1 MMDKKKKII
10 AIVLGFVGAALSSL
24 ALYSFYYEYLR
35 WSDLAL
41 IGLYAAL
48 GYLGVGLLA
57 GAGGMLRPT
66 EKKSK
71 QAVLPVLCIL
81 LYAALQWGITFYI
94 NVIIGHEQMAQ
105 QAIVVATSVQ
115 LFFLLVLFAV
125 FVSKIGKKAVQIPL
139 TIGGSIAVA
148 VLVYSLVFPT
158 IISFIYRDYKVAAPV
173 ANPVSKEELQLR
185 TGDFYVSPKGNDAN
199 EGTLAAPFATIEKAQ
214 QAVRALDKTDKD
226 GITVC
231 LMAGEY
237 RVSSVVFTEEDS
249 GTQDCPVTYCAY
261 GDGEVVLNGG
271 QTLNPS
277 DFAPASQ
284 YMEIA
289 DRLSETAKEKV
300 VVLDLTKA
308 PYSLTADDWGK
319 LYAIGSY
326 NTAASYDGDY
336 VGPLYC
342 ELFVDD
348 IRQTIARYPN
358 EGFLHT
364 EEVVSTGLGRESD
377 GALTAVENWDSIRNP
392 EPDVYRVN
400 EDLAERIA
408 SWKELDKVWM
418 MGYWKYDWADASTPI
433 GNFEAD
439 TGILSPMFV
448 SSYGT
453 KVGAPYYFYNV
464 LEELDAEG
472 EWYLDRE
479 QGLLCLYAPE
489 NMQDA
494 SIDISLSLENIL
506 KVEASHLRFENLTI
520 KGTRSD
526 AVSVKG
532 DDVFVDGCLVKN
544 VAGYAI
550 LMDGYN
556 NKAVNNEITRTGKG
570 GIVITGGD
578 RETLTPGNSIA
589 DNNHIH
595 DWSEIYLT
603 YQPAVTLN
611 GVGNVCSHN
620 EMYNSPHEAIT
631 YSGNNHIIEYN
642 LIHDVCLLSDDAG
655 AIYSGR
661 RWDWYGN
668 VIRYNCIYNLGS
680 DGHRPDG
687 IYLDDALSGQTV
699 YGNLLIN
706 IPKLAIHL
714 GGGRD
719 LDVRNNIIINAGQ
732 SAVSYDARARE
743 GVVGN
748 GWFTHSSSKDGD
760 MWTNLFNSP
769 WQNAVWQEAFPQ
781 YKAFSDDFDNTDSP
795 DFVPNP
801 ANSVVENNLIFD
813 DAASIGNI
821 SEAAD
826 RFSTVSRENIYNLMK
841 IGDFFTDPENG
852 DYTLLETAD
861 LPDGFEELPLE
872 KIGRY

>member
-1 MMDKKKKII
+1 MKNKKII
-10 AIVLGFVGAALSSL
+10 WIILGFVATALSCYSL
-24 ALYSFYYEYLR
+24 YCFYYEYLH
-35 WSDLAL
+35 WDNMPVL
-41 IGLYAAL
+41 GLYAAL

-57 GAGGMLRPT
+57 GAGQVLREAPY
-66 EKKSK
+66 KKGK
-71 QAVLPVLCIL
+71 QAGLSILCIL
-81 LYAALQWGITFYI
+81 VYAALQWGITFYI
-94 NVIIGHEQMAQ
+94 NVIVGKEQMAQ
-105 QAIVVATSVQ
+105 TAIDTATGVQ
-115 LFFLLVLFAV
+115 LVFLLVLFAV
-125 FVSKIGKKAVQIPL
+125 FVAKTGKKYVQIPL
-139 TIGGSIAVA
+139 TVGGSVAAA
-148 VLVYSLVFPT
+148 VLLYSMLLPT
-158 IISFIYRDYKVAAPV
+158 VITFIYKDYKAAAPIV
-173 ANPVSKEELQLR
+173 NPIAKEELQLR
-185 TGDFYVSPKGNDAN
+185 EGDFYVSPKGSDEND
-199 EGTLAAPFATIEKAQ
+199 GSLSAPFATIQKAQ
-214 QAVRALDKTDKD
+214 QAVRELDKTGKD

-231 LMAGEY
+231 LMAGDY
-237 RVSSVVFTEEDS
+237 RVSSVVFTAEDS
-249 GTQDCPVTYCAY
+249 GTAECPVTYCAY

-271 QTLNPS
+271 QTLQPS
-277 DFAPASQ
+277 DFVPASQ
-284 YMEIA
+284 YAEIFS
-289 DRLSETAKEKV
+289 RLSDIAKEKV
-300 VVLDLTKA
+300 FVLDLTKE

-326 NTAASYDGDY
+326 NTAAQYDGDY

-342 ELFVDD
+342 ELFVND
-348 IRQTIARYPN
+348 IRQTVARYPN
-358 EGFLHT
+358 EGFLKT

-377 GALTAVENWDSIRNP
+377 GALTAVENWDDIRNP

-400 EDLAERIA
+400 KDLAARIA

-418 MGYWKYDWADASTPI
+418 MGYWKYDWADGSTLI

-448 SSYGT
+448 STYGT

-464 LEELDAEG
+464 LEELDTAG

-479 QGLLCLYAPE
+479 KGLLCLYAPE

-494 SIDISLSLENIL
+494 TIDISLSLENIL
-506 KVEASHLRFENLTI
+506 KVDASHLRFENLTV

-556 NKAVNNEITRTGKG
+556 NKAVNNEITRTGRG
-570 GIVITGGD
+570 GIVISGGD
-578 RETLTPGNSIA
+578 FATLTPGNSIA
-589 DNNHIH
+589 ENNLIH

-611 GVGNVCSHN
+611 GVGNICSHN

-661 RWDWYGN
+661 RWDWYGI

-706 IPKLAIHL
+706 IPKYALHL

-719 LDVRNNIIINAGQ
+719 LDVRNNIIINAGDR
-732 SAVSYDARARE
+732 AVSYDSRARE
-743 GVVGN
+743 GAIDN

-769 WQNAVWQEAFPQ
+769 WQTAVWQEAFPQ
-781 YKAFSDDFDNTDSP
+781 YKSFSDDFENTDSP

-801 ANSVVENNLIFD
+801 ANSIVANNLIFD

-826 RFSTVSRENIYNLMK
+826 RFSTVSRENIYSLAKVNN
-841 IGDFFTDPENG
+841 FFADIENG
-852 DYTLLETAD
+852 DYSLLDSAE
-861 LPDGFEELPLE
+861 LPEGFEALPLD

>member
-1 MMDKKKKII
+1 MEKKKKILW
-10 AIVLGFVGAALSSL
+10 IVLSCLSTALAVY
-24 ALYSFYYEYLR
+24 ALYGFYYEYLR
-35 WSDLAL
+35 WSDMAL
-41 IGLYAAL
+41 LGVYAAL
-48 GYLGVGLLA
+48 GYVSVGLLA
-57 GAGGMLRPT
+57 GGTQKLR
-66 EKKSK
+66 
-71 QAVLPVLCIL
+71 AVEQKNGKTALVCVLCIL
-81 LYAALQWGITFYI
+81 LYAALQWGITFFV
-94 NVIIGHEQMAQ
+94 NVIIGHESMAQ
-105 QAIVVATSVQ
+105 QAIDTATAVQ
-115 LFFLLVLFAV
+115 LVFLLVLFAV
-125 FVSKIGKKAVQIPL
+125 LVARLGKKVQIPL
-139 TIGGSIAVA
+139 TIISGAAVA
-148 VLVYSLVFPT
+148 VFIASLLFAPVMDIVYK
-158 IISFIYRDYKVAAPV
+158 DYKAATPI
-173 ANPVSKEELQLR
+173 ANPIAKEELQLR
-185 TGDFYVSPKGNDAN
+185 EGDFYVSPTGSDEND
-199 EGTLAAPFATIEKAQ
+199 GSLSAPFATIQKAQ

-231 LMAGEY
+231 LMAGDY
-237 RVSSVVFTEEDS
+237 RVSSVVFTAEDG
-249 GTQDCPVTYCAY
+249 GTAECPVTYCAY

-271 QTLNPS
+271 QTLSPA
-277 DFAPASQ
+277 DFVPASQ
-284 YMEIA
+284 YEDIYS
-289 DRLSETAKEKV
+289 RLSDTAKEQV
-300 VVLDLTKA
+300 VVIDLTKE
-308 PYSLTADDWGK
+308 PYGLTADDWGK

-342 ELFVDD
+342 ELFVND

-400 EDLAERIA
+400 KDLAARIA
-408 SWKELDKVWM
+408 SWKNLDEVWM
-418 MGYWKYDWADASTPI
+418 MGYWKYDWADASTLI

-464 LEELDAEG
+464 LEELDCAG

-479 QGLLCLYAPE
+479 KGLLCLYAPE

-494 SIDISLSLENIL
+494 GIDISLSLENIL
-506 KVEASHLRFENLTI
+506 KVDASHLRFENLTI

-526 AVSVKG
+526 AVHVNG
-532 DDVFVDGCLVKN
+532 DDVYIDGCLVKN
-544 VAGYAI
+544 VAGNAI
-550 LMDGYN
+550 IMNGYN
-556 NKAVNNEITRTGKG
+556 NKAVNNEITRTGRG
-570 GIVITGGD
+570 GIYITGGD
-578 RETLTPGNSIA
+578 IETLTPGNSIA

-595 DWSEIYLT
+595 NWSEIYLT

-661 RWDWYGN
+661 RWDWYGT

-699 YGNLLIN
+699 YGNILVN
-706 IPKLAIHL
+706 IPKYALHL

-732 SAVSYDARARE
+732 HPISYDARARD
-743 GVVGN
+743 GVFG
-748 GWFTHSSSKDGD
+748 GWFTHSSSKGGG
-760 MWTNLFNSP
+760 MWQLLFDSP
-769 WQNAVWQEAFPQ
+769 WQSEIWQEAYPQ
-781 YKAFSDDFDNTDSP
+781 YKTYSDDFDNTETP

-801 ANSVVENNLIFD
+801 ANSVVASNLIFD
-813 DAASIGNI
+813 KMASVGNI

-826 RFSTVSRENIYNLMK
+826 RFSSISRENVYYLAK
-841 IGDFFTDPENG
+841 LSDFFTDPDNG
-852 DYTLLETAD
+852 DYSLLAD
-861 LPDGFEELPLE
+861 AELPEGFEEIPLDE
-872 KIGRY
+872 IGRY

>member
-1 MMDKKKKII
+1 MEKKKKILWV
-10 AIVLGFVGAALSSL
+10 VLSCVATALAVY
-24 ALYSFYYEYLR
+24 ALYGFYYEYLR
-35 WSDLAL
+35 WNNMAL
-41 IGLYAAL
+41 LGVYAAL
-48 GYLGVGLLA
+48 GYIGVGLLA
-57 GAGGMLRPT
+57 GGVQNLRT
-66 EKKSK
+66 EACKKGKVAALS
-71 QAVLPVLCIL
+71 VLTVL
-81 LYAALQWGITFYI
+81 LYAAVQWGISFFI
-94 NVIIGHEQMAQ
+94 NVIIGHEQMARE
-105 QAIVVATSVQ
+105 AINTTTAVQVVF
-115 LFFLLVLFAV
+115 LFVLFV
-125 FVSKIGKKAVQIPL
+125 MLVSRIGNKKVQIPL
-139 TIGGSIAVA
+139 VAVSAVA
-148 VLVYSLVFPT
+148 VVIFMVTSLYGPVLT
-158 IISFIYRDYKVAAPV
+158 LIYKDYKAAAPV
-173 ANPVSKEELQLR
+173 VNLIAKEELQLR
-185 TGDFYVSPKGNDAN
+185 EGDFYVSPKGSDEND
-199 EGTLAAPFATIEKAQ
+199 GSLSAPFATIQKAQ
-214 QAVRALDKTDKD
+214 QAVRELDKTDKT

-249 GTQDCPVTYCAY
+249 GTAECPVTYCAY

-271 QTLNPS
+271 LTLQPA
-277 DFAPASQ
+277 DFVSASQ
-284 YMEIA
+284 VSEIA
-289 DRLSETAKEKV
+289 SRLSDAAMENV
-300 VVLDLTKA
+300 YVLDLTKD
-308 PYSLTADDWGK
+308 PYALIAEDWGK

-326 NTAASYDGDY
+326 NTASSYDGDY
-336 VGPLYC
+336 TGPLYC

-358 EGFLHT
+358 EGFLET

-377 GALTAVENWDSIRNP
+377 GALTAVENWDEIRNP

-400 EDLAERIA
+400 PDLAARIA
-408 SWKELDKVWM
+408 SWQNLDEVWM
-418 MGYWKYDWADASTPI
+418 MGYWKYDWADASTLI

-448 SSYGT
+448 SGYGT

-464 LEELDAEG
+464 LEELDTDG

-479 QGLLCLYAPE
+479 NGLLCLYSTSGVQNKA
-489 NMQDA
+489 
-494 SIDISLSLENIL
+494 IDLSLSLDNIL
-506 KVEASHLRFENLTI
+506 KVEASHLRFENLTV

-526 AVSVKG
+526 AISVKG

-550 LMDGYN
+550 LMDGCN

-570 GIVITGGD
+570 GIVISGGD

-611 GVGNVCSHN
+611 GVGNICSHN

-661 RWDWYGN
+661 RWDWYGT
-668 VIRYNCIYNLGS
+668 VIRYNMIYNIGS
-680 DGHRPDG
+680 NGHTPDG

-699 YGNLLIN
+699 YGNILIN

-719 LDVRNNIIINAGQ
+719 LDVQNNIIINAGEC
-732 SAVSYDARARE
+732 AFSYDSRARD
-743 GVVGN
+743 GVFG
-748 GWFTHSSSKDGD
+748 GWFTHSSQKDGD
-760 MWTNLFNSP
+760 MWQLLFDSP
-769 WQNAVWQEAFPQ
+769 WQSDVWQEAYPQ
-781 YKAFSDDFDNTDSP
+781 YKSYSDDFDNTESP

-801 ANSVVENNLIFD
+801 ANSIVANNLIFD
-813 DAASIGNI
+813 KTANIGNI
-821 SEAAD
+821 SEDAD
-826 RFSTVSRENIYNLMK
+826 RFSTVSRENIYYLAK
-841 IGDFFTDPENG
+841 LGDFFADPDNG
-852 DYTLLETAD
+852 NYALLDMAD
-861 LPDGFEELPLE
+861 LPEGFEEIPLDE
-872 KIGRY
+872 IGRY

>member
-1 MMDKKKKII
+1 MKNKKII
-10 AIVLGFVGAALSSL
+10 WLILGFVATALSCYSL
-24 ALYSFYYEYLR
+24 YCFYYEYLH
-35 WSDLAL
+35 WDNLPVL
-41 IGLYAAL
+41 GLYAAL

-57 GAGGMLRPT
+57 GAGQALRKEPH
-66 EKKSK
+66 KKGK
-71 QAVLPVLCIL
+71 QAGLCVLCIFI
-81 LYAALQWGITFYI
+81 YAALQWGITFYI
-94 NVIIGHEQMAQ
+94 NIIVGHERMAQ
-105 QAIVVATSVQ
+105 QAIAVATSAQIV
-115 LFFLLVLFAV
+115 FLLVLFAV
-125 FVSKIGKKAVQIPL
+125 FVSKTGKKYVQIPL
-139 TIGGSIAVA
+139 TVGGSIAVA
-148 VLVYSLVFPT
+148 VLVYSMAFPT
-158 IISFIYRDYKVAAPV
+158 IISFIYSDYKAAAPI
-173 ANPVSKEELQLR
+173 ANPIAKEELQLR
-185 TGDFYVSPKGNDAN
+185 EGDFYISPKGSDEND
-199 EGTLAAPFATIEKAQ
+199 GSLSAPFATIQKAQ
-214 QAVRALDKTDKD
+214 QAVRALDKTGKD

-231 LMAGEY
+231 LMAGDY
-237 RVSSVVFTEEDS
+237 RVSSVVFTEEDG
-249 GTQDCPVTYCAY
+249 GTAECPVTYCAY

-271 QTLNPS
+271 QTLQPS
-277 DFAPASQ
+277 DFVPASQ
-284 YMEIA
+284 YAEIA
-289 DRLSETAKEKV
+289 DRLCDTAKEKV
-300 VVLDLTKA
+300 YVLDLTKE
-308 PYSLTADDWGK
+308 PYSLTAADWGK

-342 ELFVDD
+342 ELFVND
-348 IRQTIARYPN
+348 IRQTVARYPN

-400 EDLAERIA
+400 KDLAARIA
-408 SWKELDKVWM
+408 SWKNLDEVWM
-418 MGYWKYDWADASTPI
+418 MGYWKYDWADGSTLI

-464 LEELDAEG
+464 LEELDCAG

-479 QGLLCLYAPE
+479 KGLLCLYSPE

-494 SIDISLSLENIL
+494 AIDISLSLENIL
-506 KVEASHLRFENLTI
+506 KVDASHLRFENLTI

-526 AVSVKG
+526 AVHVNG
-532 DDVFVDGCLVKN
+532 DDVYIDGCLVKN
-544 VAGYAI
+544 VAGNAI
-550 LMDGYN
+550 IMNGYN
-556 NKAVNNEITRTGKG
+556 NKAVNNEITRTGRG
-570 GIVITGGD
+570 GIYITGGD
-578 RETLTPGNSIA
+578 IETLTPGNSIA

-661 RWDWYGN
+661 RWDWYGT

-706 IPKLAIHL
+706 IPKYALHL

-719 LDVRNNIIINAGQ
+719 LDVRNNIIINAGDC
-732 SAVSYDARARE
+732 AVSYDARARE

-760 MWTNLFNSP
+760 MWQHLFNSP
-769 WQNAVWQEAFPQ
+769 WQTAVWQNAFPQ
-781 YKAFSDDFDNTDSP
+781 YKSFSDDFENTESP

-801 ANSVVENNLIFD
+801 ANSIVANNLIFD
-813 DAASIGNI
+813 DAARIGNI

-826 RFSTVSRENIYNLMK
+826 RFSTVSRENIYSLSKLNN
-841 IGDFFTDPENG
+841 FFADIENG
-852 DYTLLETAD
+852 DYSLLAD
-861 LPDGFEELPLE
+861 AGLPEDFEALPLD